1 MIRIILDDER
11 IINIELDE
19 VNAPI
24 SVTNFLKLIDKKY
37 FDGVIFHRVIKNF
50 MIQTGK
56 YYIDDNSLK
65 EKEDVESIKGEFTEN
80 GFNNPLKH
88 LKGTISMARTSDMNS
103 ASSQFF
109 ICSVDCPHLDGAY
122 AAFGKVADEESMKV
136 VEDISNVETARF
148 YYFNDFPVEPVI
160 IKTIERV

>member
-1 MIRIILDDER
+1 MFRIILDDER

-24 SVTNFLKLIDKKY
+24 SVKNFLKLIDKKY

-80 GFNNPLKH
+80 GINNPLKH

-136 VEDISNVETARF
+136 VEDISNVETTRF